1 MGPDRWYIGIWGSW
15 IVFIEIIGGKI
26 VFLMGYNKTSTYL
39 FELQGL
45 SLRLRLKWK
54 QGAAYLNEVTVV

>member
-1 MGPDRWYIGIWGSW
+1 MGPDRWYIGIWRSW

-39 FELQGL
+39 FELQSL